1 MNSLALWYDVV
12 VVLKAV
18 AEIAGLAL
26 LGQGLLAL
34 LAGPSRE
41 TNVFYRV
48 LAVMTSPV
56 RAATRFITPRF
67 VVDQHEAPCGLEGVE
82 EFRFGRLVEDVRG
95 GVAVLLQKLDED
107 RPV

>member
-1 MNSLALWYDVV
+1 MSSLALWYNVV

-26 LGQGLLAL
+26 LGQGVLAL

-41 TNVFYRV
+41 INVFYRV

-56 RAATRFITPRF
+56 RMATRFITPRF
-67 VVDQHEAPCGLEGVE
+67 VVDQHIGLVA
-82 EFRFGRLVEDVRG
+82 FALVVLAWILLY
-95 GVAVLLQKLDED
+95 VAKVYLVLRVASETL
-107 RPV
+107 PP

>member
-1 MNSLALWYDVV
+1 MSSLAFWYDVV

-56 RAATRFITPRF
+56 RAAIRFIAPRF
-67 VVDQHEAPCGLEGVE
+67 VVDQHIGLAA
-82 EFRFGRLVEDVRG
+82 FALVLMAWILLY
-95 GVAVLLQKLDED
+95 VAKVYLVLRVASESLS
-107 RPV
+107 P

>member
-1 MNSLALWYDVV
+1 MSSLALWYQLV
-12 VVLKAV
+12 VVLKAI

-48 LAVMTSPV
+48 LAAMTSPV
-56 RAATRFITPRF
+56 RAAARFVTPRF
-67 VVDQHEAPCGLEGVE
+67 VVDQHIGLVA
-82 EFRFGRLVEDVRG
+82 FALVVMAWVLVY
-95 GVAVLLQKLDED
+95 VAKVYLVLRIASETL
-107 RPV
+107 PS

>member
-1 MNSLALWYDVV
+1 VSSLPFWYNVV

-26 LGQGLLAL
+26 LGQGVLAL

-48 LAVMTSPV
+48 LAVMTSPM
-56 RAATRFITPRF
+56 RTATRFITPRF
-67 VVDQHEAPCGLEGVE
+67 VVDQHIGLAA
-82 EFRFGRLVEDVRG
+82 FALVVMLWLVFY
-95 GVAVLLQKLDED
+95 VAKVYLVLRIASETL
-107 RPV
+107 PA

>member
-1 MNSLALWYDVV
+1 MSSLPLWYNIV

-26 LGQGLLAL
+26 FGQGVLAL

-56 RAATRFITPRF
+56 RAATRFILPRF
-67 VVDQHEAPCGLEGVE
+67 IVDQHIGLAA
-82 EFRFGRLVEDVRG
+82 FALVAMAWLLFY
-95 GVAVLLQKLDED
+95 VAKVYLVLRIASETL
-107 RPV
+107 PA

>member
-1 MNSLALWYDVV
+1 LSSLALWYDVV

-56 RAATRFITPRF
+56 RAATRFIAPRF
-67 VVDQHEAPCGLEGVE
+67 VVDQHIGLAA
-82 EFRFGRLVEDVRG
+82 FALVLMCWILLY
-95 GVAVLLQKLDED
+95 VAKVYLVLRVASETLS
-107 RPV
+107 P

>member
-1 MNSLALWYDVV
+1 MSSLTLWYNVI

-41 TNVFYRV
+41 MNVFYRV

-56 RAATRFITPRF
+56 RITSRMTSIRSRPAASS
-67 VVDQHEAPCGLEGVE
+67 
-82 EFRFGRLVEDVRG
+82 
-95 GVAVLLQKLDED
+95 K
-107 RPV
+107 RPA

>member
-1 MNSLALWYDVV
+1 MSSLAVWYDVV

-26 LGQGLLAL
+26 LGQGVLAL

-56 RAATRFITPRF
+56 TKATRFVTPRF
-67 VVDQHEAPCGLEGVE
+67 VVDAHIGLAA
-82 EFRFGRLVEDVRG
+82 FALVVMAWIMCY
-95 GVAVLLQKLDED
+95 VAKVYLVLRIASETL
-107 RPV
+107 PG

>member
-1 MNSLALWYDVV
+1 MSSLAVWYNVV

-26 LGQGLLAL
+26 LGQGVLAL

-56 RAATRFITPRF
+56 RAATRFVTPRF
-67 VVDQHEAPCGLEGVE
+67 VVDQHVGLAA
-82 EFRFGRLVEDVRG
+82 FALV
-95 GVAVLLQKLDED
+95 AMLWVLLYVAKVYLVLRIASESL
-107 RPV
+107 PA

>member
-1 MNSLALWYDVV
+1 MSSLALWYNVI

-26 LGQGLLAL
+26 LGQGVLAL

-41 TNVFYRV
+41 INVFYRV
-48 LAVMTSPV
+48 LAAMTSPV

-67 VVDQHEAPCGLEGVE
+67 VVDQHIGLAAFALVLMAWILLYVAKVYLVLRVASEALPS
-82 EFRFGRLVEDVRG
+82 
-95 GVAVLLQKLDED
+95 
-107 RPV
+107 

>member
-1 MNSLALWYDVV
+1 MSSLALWYNVV

-26 LGQGLLAL
+26 LGQGVLAL
-34 LAGPSRE
+34 LAGPSRD

-56 RAATRFITPRF
+56 RRATRLLTPRF
-67 VVDQHEAPCGLEGVE
+67 VVDAHIGLAS
-82 EFRFGRLVEDVRG
+82 FALVVM
-95 GVAVLLQKLDED
+95 AWVLLYIGKVYLVLRIASETL
-107 RPV
+107 PG